1 MKYRCN
7 YCGAMTSNKSCVCDE
22 CFLKNT
28 CKACGSFEKLA
39 TINLCCS
46 CANRKPLIHD
56 KEYNIDTVLYNAR
69 CLHCGKKLDFEIHD
83 KESWVAKCSCG
94 KYYYATVTKVRIEI
108 S

>member
-22 CFLKNT
+22 CFLKNI

-39 TINLCCS
+39 TISLCCS
-46 CANRKPLIHD
+46 CANRIPLVHD
-56 KEYNIDTVLYNAR
+56 KEYNIDTVLHNAR
-69 CLHCGKKLDFEIHD
+69 CLYCGKELHFFGGGETFRSECD
-83 KESWVAKCSCG
+83 CG
-94 KYYYATVTKVRIEI
+94 KWYYATISKVRIEI